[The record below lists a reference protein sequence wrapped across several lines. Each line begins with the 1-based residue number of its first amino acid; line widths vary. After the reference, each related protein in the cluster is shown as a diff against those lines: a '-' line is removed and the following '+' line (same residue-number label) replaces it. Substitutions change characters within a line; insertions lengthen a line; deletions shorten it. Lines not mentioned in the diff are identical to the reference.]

1 MECEE
6 RKRSLGKRILLTLAV
21 VQLWSRSTDAGPAM
35 EGEFVAGSFIL
46 TQKSL
51 NEAPYRDD
59 DDRIDS
65 SVLRSARHGN
75 NFATN
80 GTRIATVETI
90 DRYAGV
96 LRKALDKVETKDP
109 PSKSDEENCSVR
121 YRIRPS
127 GE

>member
-51 NEAPYRDD
+51 NEAPYRDV
-59 DDRIDS
+59 IICPIQC
-65 SVLRSARHGN
+65 LH
-75 NFATN
+75 
-80 GTRIATVETI
+80 
-90 DRYAGV
+90 
-96 LRKALDKVETKDP
+96 
-109 PSKSDEENCSVR
+109 
-121 YRIRPS
+121 
-127 GE
+127 